1 MVLLWEPPAFNGRTP
16 VNGYYVD
23 VKEASAG
30 SGCWKAVHE
39 KANRTQYIKVLGM
52 EPVLMTRVKPQAQL
66 SASPV
71 LISGEGAQTWHC
83 LRLPRPCP
91 KSGWSWT
98 DFRSLGSSPGPDSPG

>member
-1 MVLLWEPPAFNGRTP
+1 MGLHVLEVRDSSVVLLWEPPAFNGRTS

-52 EPVLMTRVKPQAQL
+52 ETCFDDSCQTAGSV
-66 SASPV
+66 
-71 LISGEGAQTWHC
+71 ISFTC
-83 LRLPRPCP
+83 L
-91 KSGWSWT
+91 
-98 DFRSLGSSPGPDSPG
+98 DFR